1 VDPNVVVLNAK
12 VRSGVILIA
21 ATPSVVIQNVVA
33 QGAKGAVQNEV
44 QSVVILFAARIV
56 ALNLAL
62 NVAPTVAPSAE
73 TLNVVTQ
80 AATGDFPNE
89 VVLNEAVLSVALN
102 AVQDVARG
110 VVIQCAVIQCAVIQ
124 CAVIQC
130 AATRCAATQC
140 AQSAVDQC
148 AAHRGAMVDSQDEVL
163 PNDGQGVSLVDLR
176 SLGAVQSE
184 VAQDAA
190 LFSVQ
195 LPV

>member
-1 VDPNVVVLNAK
+1 MDPNVVVLNAK

-110 VVIQCAVIQCAVIQ
+110 VVIQCAVIQCA
-124 CAVIQC
+124 
-130 AATRCAATQC
+130 ATRCAATQC